1 MTKNAP
7 RLEPNRQKLFT
18 AEKFRLERDGPVAPI
33 DAVPDRKSFY
43 DQRATNRAAE
53 VKRHYHRLLRNYFAF
68 LIPPGQRVLELGCGI
83 GDLLSSLKASRA
95 VGVDF
100 SAKTIELARSEHAEV
115 EFHLADAAEFQTEEK
130 FDYIVLSD

>member
-53 VKRHYHRLLRNYFAF
+53 LKRHYHRLLRNYYGF
-68 LIPPGQRVLELGCGI
+68 LVPPGQRVLELGCGL
-83 GDLLSSLKASRA
+83 GDLLASLKASRA
-95 VGVDF
+95 VGVDCGPRI
-100 SAKTIELARSEHAEV
+100 IELARERNPAV
-115 EFHLADAAEFQTEEK
+115 EYHVADGAAFQCDEK
-130 FDYIVLSD
+130 FDY